1 MQQVT
6 AASTINRSAGHAP
19 PHASTRL
26 SMKEMLSYGAGEL
39 ASNLTWNM
47 AAGFLLFY
55 YTDVALLPVA
65 TLGALMLVTRVLD
78 AIFDPLAGLLVDRT
92 RTRHGKA
99 RPYLLYAPLPFAVLT
114 VLTFSVPDISSTGK
128 IVYAYITFTLMGLA
142 YSLLYIPFSAL
153 LPMMTRNP
161 ADKVQLGS
169 FRSMGTSIASILVYG
184 LTMPI
189 VAFAGGNDKQLGFT
203 VAAVIMATIAT
214 AFYFLTF
221 ANCRERYVQV
231 GEPADNLVLAISQMW
246 ANPVWRL
253 TFGLGLLVFVRLGIM
268 VSVAAYFAK
277 VVIGNTTALSIMLP
291 SMSVAI
297 LSGGFLA
304 GFILRR
310 VSIRHANAVGG
321 LTTILCYLVLPN
333 LEADTTLFVTVFA
346 LANVASGVHAT
357 SLFVMLANS
366 VERHEELFGVRREGL
381 LVSGS
386 SFGLKVGMAIGAGVV
401 AFALTLAAYDPAVV
415 TDAARRAVHHLF
427 YTGQILVTGLL
438 IAGFWFYRE
447 DRDVEP

>member
-1 MQQVT
+1 MI
-6 AASTINRSAGHAP
+6 AADTISLDQKQITSPTSA
-19 PHASTRL
+19 RL
-26 SMKEMLSYGAGEL
+26 GMTEKLSYGAGEL

-65 TLGALMLVTRVLD
+65 ALGTLMLATRVLD

-92 RTRHGKA
+92 RSRYGKA
-99 RPYLLYAPLPFAVLT
+99 RPYLLYAPIPFAVLT
-114 VLTFSVPDISSTGK
+114 ILTFSVPDLSSTGK
-128 IVYAYITFTLMGLA
+128 IIYAYVTFTLMGLA

-169 FRSMGTSIASILVYG
+169 FRSMGTSIASIIVYG

-189 VAFAGGNDKQLGFT
+189 VAYAGGGDKQLGFT
-203 VAAVIMATIAT
+203 VAAIIMATIAT

-231 GEPADNLVLAISQMW
+231 GEPTDKLALAIGQMW

-253 TFGLGLLVFVRLGIM
+253 AFGLGLLVFVRLGIM

-277 VVIGNTTALSIMLP
+277 VVLGSTAVLSIMLP
-291 SMSVAI
+291 SLSVAI
-297 LSGGFLA
+297 LGGGFLA

-310 VSIRHANAVGG
+310 VSIRHANAIGG

-333 LEADTTLFVTVFA
+333 LESNTTLFVTVFA

-401 AFALTLAAYDPAVV
+401 AFALALANYDPAVV

-427 YTGQILVTGLL
+427 YTSQILVTALL
-438 IAGFWFYRE
+438 IAGFWSYRE
-447 DRDVEP
+447 DPKAAS